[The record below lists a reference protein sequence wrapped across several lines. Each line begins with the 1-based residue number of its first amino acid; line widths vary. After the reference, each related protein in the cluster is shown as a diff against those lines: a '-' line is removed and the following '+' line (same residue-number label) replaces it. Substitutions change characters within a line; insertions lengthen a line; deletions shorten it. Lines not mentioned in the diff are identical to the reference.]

1 MEEVFQV
8 GPKGKVLNFSSIY
21 VFIFVCVCFFFLM
34 RTIFKVF
41 IECVTVFLLFYIVC
55 FLALS
60 PVGS

>member
-8 GPKGKVLNFSSIY
+8 GPLVLNFSS
-21 VFIFVCVCFFFLM
+21 VCLFLWIFFLM

>member
-8 GPKGKVLNFSSIY
+8 GPLVLNFSSIY
-21 VFIFVCVCFFFLM
+21 LFIFVFCFFFLM